1 MPFTLVPDEL
11 WQAIQPLLPVERPK
25 PKGGR
30 PTADNRSCLTVIVFV
45 LRTGCPWNL
54 VPYELAGVS
63 GVTCWRRFQEWTQA
77 GVWSTLHRN
86 LLNRLGILGKV
97 DLSLAPIDSAS
108 IRAVFGGTTRVPT
121 RRTEG
126 KMAASAI

>member
-1 MPFTLVPDEL
+1 MPFTLVPDTL
-11 WQAIQPLLPVERPK
+11 WDAIKPLLPAERPK

-45 LRTGCPWNL
+45 LRTGCPWNF

-63 GVTCWRRFQEWTQA
+63 GVTSWRRFQEWTQA
-77 GVWSTLHRN
+77 GVWAKLHRN
-86 LLNRLGILGKV
+86 LLNQLGILGKV
-97 DLSLAPIDSAS
+97 DMSLAPIDSAS
-108 IRAVFGGTTRVPT
+108 IRAVFGGTTRGPT

-126 KMAASAI
+126 KRAANAI